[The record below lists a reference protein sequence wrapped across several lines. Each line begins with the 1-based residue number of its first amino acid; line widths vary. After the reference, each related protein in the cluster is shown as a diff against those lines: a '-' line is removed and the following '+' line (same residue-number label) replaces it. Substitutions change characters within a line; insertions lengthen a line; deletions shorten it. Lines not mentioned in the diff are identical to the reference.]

1 MEFKVYNHAG
11 GPGRWGVQ
19 AIAYEHPL
27 VGWTMATGGDFYIQ
41 LADRFIAVDRHGMID
56 WVINHLDKVEAVWAG
71 RTISNVEYI
80 KLYNQAKIDMK
91 VEKTGRLKTERKSSD
106 D

>member
-1 MEFKVYNHAG
+1 
-11 GPGRWGVQ
+11 GRWGVQ
-19 AIAYEHPL
+19 AIGYEHPL

-41 LADRFIAVDRHGMID
+41 LSDRFIAVDRYGMID
-56 WVINHLDKVEAVWAG
+56 WVINHFEKVEAVWAG

-80 KLYNQAKIDMK
+80 ELYNQAKIDMK
-91 VEKTGRLKTERKSSD
+91 VEKTGRLRTERKSSD